1 MVAQGQKYTIIDMTV
16 IPSAEPGR
24 IGKKD
29 AIITYRDA
37 AMRTRVVSIPYEKLE
52 GKSEEEQLAI
62 ITEAIKAMESERSR
76 FVGKE
81 ITL

>member
-1 MVAQGQKYTIIDMTV
+1 
-16 IPSAEPGR
+16 
-24 IGKKD
+24 
-29 AIITYRDA
+29 
-37 AMRTRVVSIPYEKLE
+37 MRTRVVSIPYEKLE